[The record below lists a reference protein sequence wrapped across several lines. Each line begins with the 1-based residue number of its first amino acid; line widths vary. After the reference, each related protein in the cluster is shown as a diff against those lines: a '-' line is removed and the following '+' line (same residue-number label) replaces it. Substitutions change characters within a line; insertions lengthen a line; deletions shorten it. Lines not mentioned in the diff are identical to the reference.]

1 MSAWPESLDDGFT
14 FLLVYMQIDDREY
27 GHPKQFSADVDLIVR
42 NAKLYS
48 PTGDSVIHRVCCTG
62 HPGFSAS

>member
-1 MSAWPESLDDGFT
+1 
-14 FLLVYMQIDDREY
+14 MQIDDREY

-62 HPGFSAS
+62 HAGVSAI